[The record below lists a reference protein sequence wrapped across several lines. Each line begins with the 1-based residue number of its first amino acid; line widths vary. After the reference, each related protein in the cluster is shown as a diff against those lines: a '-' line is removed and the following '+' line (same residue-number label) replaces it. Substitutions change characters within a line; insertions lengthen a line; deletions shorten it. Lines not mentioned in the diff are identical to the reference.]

1 MGQQGK
7 VKTIATQHAVFMFV
21 IHMFVIHLL
30 PRICFSAS
38 IYVVLLVRYEREVK
52 MFVTMF
58 LCSKATKFH

>member
-7 VKTIATQHAVFMFV
+7 VKTIATQRAVF
-21 IHMFVIHLL
+21 MFVIHLL

-38 IYVVLLVRYEREVK
+38 IYVVLFVRYEREVK

-58 LCSKATKFH
+58 LCSKATKFY